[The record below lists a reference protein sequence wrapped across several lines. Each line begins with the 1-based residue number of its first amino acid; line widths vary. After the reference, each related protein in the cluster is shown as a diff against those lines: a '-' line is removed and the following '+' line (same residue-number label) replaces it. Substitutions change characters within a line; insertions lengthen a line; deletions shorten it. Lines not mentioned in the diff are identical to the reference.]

1 MSDEK
6 VKKAA
11 KKSFFEKLGLD
22 RKSQIEKMKKQNKS
36 DYNKKAMEKAKS
48 RTYGD

>member
-1 MSDEK
+1 MSEI
-6 VKKAA
+6 KKAA
-11 KKSFFEKLGLD
+11 KKSWLDKLGLS
-22 RKSQIEKMKKQNKS
+22 RKAQIEKMKKQNKS